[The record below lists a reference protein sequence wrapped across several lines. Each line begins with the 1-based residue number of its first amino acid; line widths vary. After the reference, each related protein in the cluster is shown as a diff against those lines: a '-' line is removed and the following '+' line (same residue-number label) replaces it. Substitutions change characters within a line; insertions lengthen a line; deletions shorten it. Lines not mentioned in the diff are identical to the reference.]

1 MYESSQAFVLD
12 LLIIVA
18 ICGVGSTVAR
28 IGEAVG
34 DTRTEGEAD
43 GRDSVILT
51 TRASVAR
58 YRLPGR

>member
-1 MYESSQAFVLD
+1 MYESSQAFILD

-34 DTRTEGEAD
+34 DTRTE
-43 GRDSVILT
+43 
-51 TRASVAR
+51 
-58 YRLPGR
+58 